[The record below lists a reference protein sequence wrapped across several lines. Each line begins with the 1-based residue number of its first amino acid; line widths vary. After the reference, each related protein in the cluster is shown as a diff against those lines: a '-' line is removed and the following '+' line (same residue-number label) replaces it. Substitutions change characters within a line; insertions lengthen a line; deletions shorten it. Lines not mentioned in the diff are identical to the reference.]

1 MLPRS
6 GMHPLLRLALAGAYC
21 LLVSAGDS
29 ATAAGEEPSLSA
41 LTIQGAVELALSRNP
56 EILNQRERLA
66 EAEKGV
72 HFAIS
77 QLLPSLTGSGSATT
91 QKAASNSQNALFGG
105 EPYNQYGVSLRLVQ
119 PLYQSGALL
128 GGLRASQKEREIRQR
143 DLEIASRDLT
153 LSVIQA
159 YYAVIFNQA
168 LMETYEKERKVQG
181 QSLETAE
188 RYLRIGRGQLIDVLQ
203 IKTQMALLTPRIAS
217 AENQLKA
224 AASQLAT
231 LLHQPEIRALRLE
244 GALQTPEIASI
255 KGLFSNRSE
264 LPEILRSATLIS
276 QFGDKI
282 AVQMSPNYP
291 SLNVQGTVGHSSY
304 VPRQLFDSNAET
316 WQFGLF
322 LNVPLFSGFSSFS
335 QKAALRAQLAQLEFG
350 QQKLFDSVSYNQIQ
364 SERDLELSEV
374 NLGSYKQA
382 SELSRQ
388 SLTEAQKDFRL
399 QTVNAL
405 QFLASEQGNL
415 EANANLIQARY
426 NYIVAAARYCV
437 ASGIPLAE
445 LVSLLA
451 REREGG
457 RRG

>member
-1 MLPRS
+1 MLPVS
-6 GMHPLLRLALAGAYC
+6 GMRLLFCLALAGVPA
-21 LLVSAGDS
+21 VAV
-29 ATAAGEEPSLSA
+29 AVAGEEPSLSA
-41 LTIQGAVELALSRNP
+41 LTIQGAVEFALSRNP
-56 EILNQRERLA
+56 EILNQRERLV

-72 HFAIS
+72 YFSIS
-77 QLLPSLTGSGSATT
+77 QVLPSLTGSGSATT

-105 EPYNQYGVSLRLVQ
+105 EPYNQYGVSLRIVQ

-128 GGLRASQKEREIRQR
+128 GGLRAAQKEREIRQR
-143 DLEIASRDLT
+143 DLEVSGRDLT

-159 YYAVIFNQA
+159 YYAVILNQT
-168 LMETYEKERKVQG
+168 LVETLEKQREVQA
-181 QSLETAE
+181 QSLQTAE

-231 LLHQPEIRALRLE
+231 LLHQPEVRALRLN
-244 GALQTPEIASI
+244 GALLSPDLASI
-255 KGLFSNRSE
+255 KALFSGRSE
-264 LPEILRSATLIS
+264 LPEVVRSATVIS

-291 SLNVQGTVGHSSY
+291 SLNFQGTVGHSSY
-304 VPRQLFDSNAET
+304 VPKQLFNSSAET

-350 QQKLFDSVSYNQIQ
+350 QQRLFDQVSYNQIQ
-364 SERDLELSEV
+364 SERDLELAEV
-374 NLGSYKQA
+374 NLGSYGQA
-382 SELSRQ
+382 AELSRQ
-388 SLTEAQKDFRL
+388 SLAEAQKDFRL

-405 QFLASEQGNL
+405 QFLASQQGSL
-415 EANANLIQARY
+415 EASANLIQARY

-437 ASGIPLAE
+437 ASGIPLSE
-445 LVSLLA
+445 LVKLLA
-451 REREGG
+451 DGRKGG
-457 RRG
+457 SHG